1 MSKKHKHKHKS
12 KYRLENM
19 QEDVFGENY
28 LIMLAILL
36 ILFSNEGNYSNNMDY
51 KEDSNNIKHNP
62 ENKNEKQ
69 CLDESPQL
77 NVIEILKDESIH
89 IEEYKEDDINILE
102 DDEIEE
108 DDITVLEDIKLQECI
123 NILEDD
129 KIEEGNIN
137 ILEDDK
143 IEEENINILEDDE
156 IEEENINILED
167 DKIEEGNINILE
179 DDEVE
184 EENIDILED
193 DKIGEGN
200 INILEDDKIGEEN
213 INALEDNEVKEE
225 DVNVLEDNEAKEEDI
240 NVLQHTKVREEDANI
255 LENNKIKEQNVNV
268 LQEVVCKT
276 TEDKESNINYIEDL
290 NTNIESFNIHDLC
303 KNNLNKNIKN
313 IENKLTP
320 NPKIII
326 NPKVTLLNV
335 CTVQCNSSDNKLM
348 NTSFEQVVSKV
359 PVVLGK
365 TEIQI
370 FIESLN
376 KLPEPVFQIN
386 ELNEKVF
393 IDECELVLGTEK
405 LFIKGFIQENMEYAT
420 VKSVKTTEVKGNIK
434 KTTIN
439 IPFKC
444 CKKFSF
450 NILPKLSNE
459 KIFYKMDS
467 MKVLETNNKE
477 EIKIIENTL
486 LNLYTFENVRKKT
499 IVTLEITLLQNQ
511 QIFIPNF

>member
-102 DDEIEE
+102 DDEI
-108 DDITVLEDIKLQECI
+108 
-123 NILEDD
+123 
-129 KIEEGNIN
+129 
-137 ILEDDK
+137 
-143 IEEENINILEDDE
+143 
-156 IEEENINILED
+156 
-167 DKIEEGNINILE
+167 
-179 DDEVE
+179 E